1 MNVPLLNQ
9 LPTAE
14 DPFKEIIQMSLFSVS
29 LQASSSED
37 ASNQGVGNLML
48 TTSHGTHLDLHPLPP
63 QAQLLTRQIQVDA
76 VSTLTFVILISP
88 PTLLFRI
95 CLHSQE
101 PQVPASKH
109 GLPLLHLFLRPYI
122 FQVRQS
128 KFILRWVPHS
138 CRLTGKSYSSFGKF

>member
-14 DPFKEIIQMSLFSVS
+14 DPFKEIIQMSLFSAS
-29 LQASSSED
+29 LEASSSED

-48 TTSHGTHLDLHPLPP
+48 TASHGTHFDPPP
-63 QAQLLTRQIQVDA
+63 QAQQLTRQIQVDA
-76 VSTLTFVILISP
+76 VSTLTFVKLISP

-138 CRLTGKSYSSFGKF
+138 CRLIGKSYSSFGKF